1 MGPFGK
7 PKIIA
12 VVGPTASGK
21 SALGLELARRLNG
34 EILCVD
40 SRTVYRGMDIGTAKP
55 VGERPEASAASIKT
69 MFAEKPLVVEGVP
82 HWGLNLV
89 EPDEEYSVAEF
100 KAYAEKKIAE
110 ILKRK
115 HLPILVGGTGLWMD
129 AVVQNLDIPEVKA
142 NPALRAEL
150 DVRTVEDLFAEYEAL
165 DPNGALEIDRH
176 NKRRLVRA
184 IEVCRETG
192 RPFSELRQK
201 GEENYDCLWLGLEV
215 PRDELNRRIDE
226 RVDVMIAHK
235 LVDEVRALKERFGC
249 EIPSMSGIGYRQV
262 CWFLDGY
269 QSLKD
274 AIEDVKTDTKQFAKR
289 QMTWFKRNKNIRWVA
304 DVDAAVALALEF
316 YQ

>member
-1 MGPFGK
+1 MGASGK
-7 PKIIA
+7 PNLIA

-21 SALGLELARRLNG
+21 SALGLELAKRFNG

-55 VGERPEASAASIKT
+55 VGERAEASAASIKS
-69 MFAEKPLVVEGVP
+69 MFAEKPLLVEGIP
-82 HWGLNLV
+82 HWGIDLV
-89 EPDEEYSVAEF
+89 EPDDDYSVAEF
-100 KAYAEKKIAE
+100 KAYADQKIRE
-110 ILKRK
+110 IVKRK

-129 AVVQNLDIPEVKA
+129 AVVLNLDIPEVKA

-150 DVRTVEDLFAEYEAL
+150 ESHTLEDLFFEYEQL
-165 DPNGALEIDRH
+165 DPAGALIIDRH

-192 RPFSELRQK
+192 RPFSEQRQQA
-201 GEENYDCLWLGLEV
+201 EPNYTALWLGLDV
-215 PRDELNRRIDE
+215 PREELNRRIEE
-226 RVDVMIAHK
+226 RVDAMVANG
-235 LVDEVRALKERFGC
+235 LVNEVRGLKDAHGC
-249 EIPSMSGIGYRQV
+249 DVSAMSGIGYRQI
-262 CWFLDGY
+262 CWFLQGY

-304 DVDAAVALALEF
+304 DVDAAISLVLEF
-316 YQ
+316 YK